1 LRGNRQV
8 SLSRR
13 EYALLNALMR
23 QAGRV
28 ISRND
33 LLASVWEENWI
44 GNVRTLDVHI
54 RWLREKLEENPS
66 RPRYIRT
73 VRGVGYRFAGADEL
87 SSAMQLS

>member
-33 LLASVWEENWI
+33 LLASVWEENWS
-44 GNVRTLDVHI
+44 GNVRTLDSQV
-54 RWLREKLEENPS
+54 
-66 RPRYIRT
+66 
-73 VRGVGYRFAGADEL
+73 EL
-87 SSAMQLS
+87 V